1 MHLPGPRLVCHVLGG
16 EDTEGTSP
24 AEPDPLTPLL
34 HSVDDDGH
42 EMDLGHLHH
51 EVLNICVGVFE
62 TTTNALSW
70 AFCLLARHPEAEAR
84 VHEEV
89 DRVLGG
95 RVPTFDD
102 LPRTSH
108 PNASRGGPSTPTSP
122 SAAADASASASTSPP
137 PNSCSPGKPVGS
149 DLRRGKKSL
158 LVVAALTSNRPE
170 ARRLDEPYRPDA
182 GPLTED
188 GIREVAH
195 LIERAGG
202 RLRVER
208 EAEGQRAMALAALEA
223 AAPAEEGARALSS
236 LARVI
241 THRDR

>member
-122 SAAADASASASTSPP
+122 SAAADASASASTSPS
-137 PNSCSPGKPVGS
+137 PNSSPPGKPV
-149 DLRRGKKSL
+149 RI
-158 LVVAALTSNRPE
+158 RPTTGQE
-170 ARRLDEPYRPDA
+170 VSARRSGAHFEPPRGTEAGRALPTGRRSVDRGRDPRGGSPDRTSGRTA
-182 GPLTED
+182 PG
-188 GIREVAH
+188 GAR
-195 LIERAGG
+195 GG
-202 RLRVER
+202 RSTDHGPGC
-208 EAEGQRAMALAALEA
+208 A
-223 AAPAEEGARALSS
+223 
-236 LARVI
+236 
-241 THRDR
+241 